1 MAVPCCRKSCMQCQL
16 ELSLQFPLWDIVRCL
31 WLVRL
36 PWRSSGYGWA
46 AAWTLHLLGSSWSSA
61 AQWLTWMCYPG
72 SCTWRMAKQHGPK
85 CLILRL
91 SPRLRCR
98 RWLRS
103 ATGLRSWMPCPA
115 PLMRWPRSTAWR
127 WLCSN
132 VLNRCLTSTP
142 LQSAIGAELGLKHRA
157 ATSCRWS
164 ANLPLRMLRRSH
176 PSLWAPTW
184 REVLRHQPC
193 PQQILSLVLSKS
205 TYRSQSGKVSCRQL
219 LETEWSA
226 LSILARR
233 GHIGQ
238 PKRHGHQRL
247 RRFWLQAQSS
257 KVPGSWPAMTFWSSW
272 ATRTASTS
280 PFWPI
285 PSRRRC

>member
-1 MAVPCCRKSCMQCQL
+1 MLPKELHAVS
-16 ELSLQFPLWDIVRCL
+16 
-31 WLVRL
+31 
-36 PWRSSGYGWA
+36 
-46 AAWTLHLLGSSWSSA
+46 AWTISAVSTLGHRAVLVACLPPMAFERVWLGCGLNA
-61 AQWLTWMCYPG
+61 ALAGLQVVFSCAVADMDVLSR

-164 ANLPLRMLRRSH
+164 ANLRALRMLRRSH
-176 PSLWAPTW
+176 PSLWVPTW

-285 PSRRRC
+285 PSSRRC